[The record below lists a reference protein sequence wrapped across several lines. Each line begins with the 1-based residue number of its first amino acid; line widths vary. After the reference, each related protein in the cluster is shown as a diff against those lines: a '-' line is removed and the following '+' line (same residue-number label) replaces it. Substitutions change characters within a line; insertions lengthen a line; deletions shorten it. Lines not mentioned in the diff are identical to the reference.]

1 MKKIIMFMM
10 AAVLLL
16 GATSCNSCKRK
27 KQTQKVNVEQLV
39 NADYAYMDA
48 NHAGF
53 VWYEAQIKLDEYLD
67 ESDAP
72 EIASVANVFQYIE
85 DGQPHVVIFTHYA
98 DGRCDTSNHEDFWL
112 EDCRIKPSEVKITY
126 NEAYRRLMESNYPK
140 PHSQNCVIRKSVG
153 PYDSNV
159 QYMFGNIEDVLYVDG
174 VTGKVGDTDPAFEPK
189 E

>member
-1 MKKIIMFMM
+1 MKRFLMLMM

-16 GATSCNSCKRK
+16 GATSCNSCKRE
-27 KQTQKVNVEQLV
+27 KQTNETVVEKTIKT
-39 NADYAYMDA
+39 DYDYMSATYED
-48 NHAGF
+48 F
-53 VWYEAQIKLDEYLD
+53 VWYEAQIVTNEWFD
-67 ESDAP
+67 ESNTVTVV
-72 EIASVANVFQYIE
+72 SVNNVFQYIE
-85 DGQPHVVIFTHYA
+85 NGQPHVLMLNHH
-98 DGRCDTSNHEDFWL
+98 DGKCDTSLYDDIWL

-126 NEAYRRLMESNYPK
+126 NEAHRRLMESNYPK

-159 QYMFGNIEDVLYVDG
+159 QYMFGNIENVLYVDG